1 MIISSILFTLGHFG
15 AEVNNRVTLSHFNIV
30 LARDADF
37 LGNKPVDCNRL
48 READTIPFYLRQ
60 ESKLEG

>member
-1 MIISSILFTLGHFG
+1 MIEITLSHFR
-15 AEVNNRVTLSHFNIV
+15 AEVDNRVTLSHFHIV

-48 READTIPFYLRQ
+48 CDADTIPFNLWQ